1 MPNTETDVFKGQ
13 KNISK
18 ADLSALQNIAS
29 SYRAI
34 ASDIREL
41 CVADLVTPGEHTRSF
56 ALEANY
62 ILEQAHKLDDI
73 ISNIVYDYGNSAM

>member
-1 MPNTETDVFKGQ
+1 MPNIETDPFKGE
-13 KNISK
+13 KHISK

-34 ASDIREL
+34 ASDIQEL

-56 ALEANY
+56 ALAASC
-62 ILEQAHKLDDI
+62 ILKKAYDLDDI
-73 ISNIVYDYGNSAM
+73 TSAIIHDYGNSAM